1 MATLAAVARD
11 RKAQLRQLML
21 ASRKL
26 DASQEALEREVKRL
40 LTRKRTVPELADA
53 ERLAGMAQ
61 QVEASLGAMASVI
74 SSVAQSWGTQ
84 Y

>member
-1 MATLAAVARD
+1 MATLASVARD

-21 ASRKL
+21 VSRKL
-26 DASQEALEREVKRL
+26 DAAQETLEREVKRL
-40 LTRKRTVPELADA
+40 LTRKRSVPELADA

-61 QVEASLGAMASVI
+61 QVEGALGNMASVI
-74 SSVAQSWGTQ
+74 TSVSQSWGTQ